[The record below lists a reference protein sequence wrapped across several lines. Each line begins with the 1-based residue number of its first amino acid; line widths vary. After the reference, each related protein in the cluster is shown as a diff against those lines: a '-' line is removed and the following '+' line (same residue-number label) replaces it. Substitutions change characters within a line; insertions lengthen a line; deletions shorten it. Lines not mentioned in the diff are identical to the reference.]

1 MDSRHH
7 IIWIDLETGG
17 LDHKVHQI
25 TQIAAV
31 ATCGL
36 PELKEVASFEVKIEL
51 YPEMFSDVALEVQN
65 YSDVAW
71 AFQAVSARAA
81 LSELVKWLT
90 PFTHQ
95 RKSKRTGAAYSAAH
109 IAGYNV
115 AFDGDFLR
123 SSAERYNVWLPLTN
137 WTGGVFD
144 VLQYV
149 KWWYF
154 DACKPEPDSF
164 KLADVCALWGIHFDA
179 HDAMNDVRATLELA
193 TRLLR
198 EEE

>member
-51 YPEMFSDVALEVQN
+51 YPEMFSDEALEVQN
-65 YSDVAW
+65 YSDEAW

-109 IAGYNV
+109 MAGYNV
-115 AFDGDFLR
+115 AFDGAFLR
-123 SSAERYNVWLPLTN
+123 ASIDRLDTWLPLTN

-144 VLQYV
+144 VLQYA

-154 DACKPEPDSF
+154 KSCLPEPESF
-164 KLADVCALWGIHFDA
+164 TLESMCELWDIQFEA

-193 TRLLR
+193 TLMLR
-198 EEE
+198 KD